1 MASMA
6 TDSLRRHRLTVHDYY
21 RMAEVG
27 ILPPDARVELIEGEI
42 IDMAP
47 NGSRHAG
54 TIDQLA
60 AIFAGLERP
69 ARDRVMVRVQNP
81 IRLDEHSEPK
91 PDVALLRPR
100 ADFYKSAHPR
110 PADVLLIIEVA
121 DTSLRYDREI
131 KMPLYAR
138 YGIPELWVVDIIGR
152 SLTRYRDPREGTYA
166 RIDRP
171 DVREPVMVDAIEGLH
186 VELGAVF
193 L

>member
-1 MASMA
+1 
-6 TDSLRRHRLTVHDYY
+6 
-21 RMAEVG
+21 
-27 ILPPDARVELIEGEI
+27 
-42 IDMAP
+42 
-47 NGSRHAG
+47 
-54 TIDQLA
+54 
-60 AIFAGLERP
+60 
-69 ARDRVMVRVQNP
+69 MVRVQNP

-131 KMPLYAR
+131 KVPLYAR
-138 YGIPELWVVDIIGR
+138 YGIPELWVVDLSGR
-152 SLTRYRDPREGTYA
+152 NLTRYRDPREGTYA

-171 DVREPVMVDAIEGLH
+171 DVREPVMVDAIERLR

>member
-1 MASMA
+1 
-6 TDSLRRHRLTVHDYY
+6 
-21 RMAEVG
+21 MAEVG
-27 ILPPDARVELIEGEI
+27 ILRPDARVELIEGEI

-60 AIFAGLERP
+60 AIFGGLERP

-81 IRLDEHSEPK
+81 VRLDEHSEPE

-110 PADVLLIIEVA
+110 PPDVLLIIEVSV
-121 DTSLRYDREI
+121 TSLRYDREI
-131 KMPLYAR
+131 KVPLYAR
-138 YGIPELWVVDIIGR
+138 NGIREVWVIDLDGQ
-152 SLTRYRDPREGTYA
+152 SLIRYRDPREGAYA

-171 DVREPVMVDAIEGLH
+171 DIREPVTVDAIADLH

-193 L
+193 SL